1 VAIVRYLMKDA
12 NIPMTTKTDTTRL
25 SPKNRNDS
33 RTLDATAILV
43 LGMHRSGTSAL
54 TRVLNLLGVELG
66 GSLMRPAAGNETGFW
81 EHQDVVKIHATLLK
95 ALGMTW
101 DDPRRLPDGWLESD
115 AAHDA
120 VEALLAR
127 LSEDFTNVSL
137 WGVKDPRMC
146 RFLPLWQKIFA
157 TLGAK
162 PGYVILLRH
171 PLEIVRSLHQRNH
184 MTTSRGLLLWLRHTL
199 EAEAGTRES
208 ARVLVRYSDLMSDW
222 QPVATRISDALGI
235 SLDLKSPK
243 AAAAIKSFIRPSMRH
258 YSLDAGALAEDQ
270 RLMHWA
276 GEAHQAL
283 ETAADGDT
291 SGLADTLDQISRE
304 LDLAGYYFDETLAE
318 AAPREARLAEEIH
331 DLHTRL
337 HEREKWVAERDR
349 NLLDRENT
357 IHDLHTRT
365 IHDLHTRLHEREK
378 TIHDLHTRLHERE
391 KTIQG
396 LLAQSE
402 ALESQQHQIRNLHA
416 QLSDNDS
423 QIVESHAEITRL
435 LQNFHHMGSTW
446 SWRLT
451 RPFRGAA
458 RVWSGL
464 LGSLNMR
471 THTMQPV
478 SFHQM
483 RHTGLGRYQAE
494 TSTPHMVIASRRGRP
509 PRGWVRVD
517 YKISAKRLV
526 APFLFFD
533 DGEGFREATRL
544 RLPPIGAGA
553 GSAIVHLPDVVTGLR
568 LDPVNFIGE
577 FELGSIR
584 VTELNRLML
593 AAALVKTRVQAARLD
608 DRGLLGLLGTLR
620 SAFLRGGLAELKRG
634 LRHQATEPLSNYG
647 YWSETYTELSTDDFE
662 AIRRHI
668 KALKHIP
675 LLSVIIPTYNTPP
688 EILRIAIES
697 IREQIYER
705 WELCI
710 ADDASTSE
718 ETKALLREYEGT
730 DARIKIVFR
739 PNNGHIS
746 EASNSAIEMAHGE
759 FIVLV
764 DHDDELTPHALYML
778 AAELNRHPDAD
789 IIYSD
794 EDKIDQDG
802 QVYQPYFKP
811 DFSSDMF
818 LSQNYINHLGAYR
831 RSLVEEVGRFRKG
844 FEGSQDYDLA
854 LRVIEKSSPER
865 IRHIPF
871 VLYHWRSIEGSVASG
886 DQEKPYAL
894 DAARKAITEHLERQ
908 GRKATVVAG
917 RDEYSHRVLYA
928 LPQVPPKVSLIVPTR
943 DHVNLLKMVV
953 DGVRETN
960 DYPHWDMTIVDNGS
974 VEAATADYLSEI
986 TQDKRIKVLRDDG
999 PFNFSR
1005 LNNRAARATDGQII
1019 GLINNDIEPISKD
1032 WLSEMVRQVTQPGV
1046 GAVGAKLYYPNDTLQ
1061 HGGIIVGLG
1070 GVAGHFDKRLPR
1082 DQRGYFGRAMLVQN
1096 FSAVTAACMLVPRA
1110 VFEEVQGL
1118 DEINLAVAFND
1129 VDFCLKIRK
1138 AGYRLIWTPYAEL
1151 YHHESV
1157 SRGLDTDS
1165 EKIDRF
1171 AAEIR
1176 VMQDRWRTQFEAD
1189 PFYNPNLTLDRE
1201 RPIIADPP
1209 RVIRP
1214 WVDYY
1219 DA

>member
-1 VAIVRYLMKDA
+1 MKDA
-12 NIPMTTKTDTTRL
+12 YIPMATQTDTPRL
-25 SPKNRNDS
+25 SPENNSDS
-33 RTLDATAILV
+33 KAPDANAVLV

-66 GSLMRPAAGNETGFW
+66 GSLMRAAAGNETGFW
-81 EHQDVVKIHATLLK
+81 EHQDVVDIHAALLK

-101 DDPRRLPDGWLESD
+101 DDPRRLPDGWLASD
-115 AAHDA
+115 AGRDA
-120 VEALLAR
+120 ATALLAR
-127 LSEDFTNVSL
+127 LSEDFANASL

-146 RFLPLWQKIFA
+146 RFLPLWQEVL
-157 TLGAK
+157 TSLGAK

-171 PLEIVRSLHQRNH
+171 PLEIVRSLHQRDH

-208 ARVLVRYSDLMSDW
+208 TRVLVRYGDLMGDW
-222 QPVATRISDALGI
+222 KPVATRISDALGI
-235 SLDLKSPK
+235 SLDLKSRK

-258 YSLDAGALAEDQ
+258 YSLDDDALAEDQ
-270 RLMHWA
+270 RLMRWV

-283 ETAADGDT
+283 ETAADGDD
-291 SGLADTLDQISRE
+291 SGIADTLDRISSE

-349 NLLDRENT
+349 NLQDREN
-357 IHDLHTRT
+357 
-365 IHDLHTRLHEREK
+365 
-378 TIHDLHTRLHERE
+378 
-391 KTIQG
+391 TIQG

-402 ALESQQHQIRNLHA
+402 ALQSQQLQIRDLHA
-416 QLSDNDS
+416 RLSDNDT
-423 QIVESHAEITRL
+423 QVVELQGEIARL
-435 LQNFHHMGSTW
+435 HQNFHHIGTTW

-451 RPFRGAA
+451 RPFRGVA
-458 RVWSGL
+458 RVWSGI

-471 THTMQPV
+471 THEMLPM

-483 RHTGLGRYQAE
+483 RRAGPGRYRAE

-517 YKISAKRLV
+517 YKIGSKRVV

-533 DGEGFREATRL
+533 DGDGFREATRL
-544 RLPPIGAGA
+544 RLPPARAGA
-553 GSAIVHLPDVVTGLR
+553 GSVVVRLPDVVAGLR

-577 FELGSIR
+577 FELGDIR
-584 VTELNRLML
+584 MTELNGMML
-593 AAALVKTRVQAARLD
+593 AAALVKTRVQAARSD
-608 DRGLLGLLGTLR
+608 DRGLLGLLDTLR
-620 SAFLRGGLAELKRG
+620 SAFLRGGIAELKHG
-634 LRHQATEPLSNYG
+634 LRHQATEPLRSYDN
-647 YWSETYTELSTDDFE
+647 WSETYTELSPGDFE

-668 KALKHIP
+668 KALQHNP
-675 LLSVIIPTYNTPP
+675 LLSVIMPTYNTPP
-688 EILRIAIES
+688 ETLRSAIES
-697 IREQIYER
+697 IREQIYQR

-710 ADDASTSE
+710 ADDASTSQ
-718 ETKALLREYEGT
+718 ETLAVLREYEGT
-730 DARIKIVFR
+730 DERIKIVFR
-739 PNNGHIS
+739 RTNGHIS
-746 EASNSAIEMAHGE
+746 EASNSALEMAHGE

-794 EDKIDQDG
+794 EDKIDEDG
-802 QVYQPYFKP
+802 QANHPYFKP
-811 DFSSDMF
+811 DFSPDMF
-818 LSQNYINHLGAYR
+818 LAQNYINHLGAYR
-831 RSLVEEVGRFRKG
+831 RGLVEEVGRFRKG

-886 DQEKPYAL
+886 EEEKSYAL
-894 DAARKAITEHLERQ
+894 DAARKAISEHLQRR
-908 GRKATVVAG
+908 GIKATVTAG
-917 RDEYSHRVLYA
+917 MDEYSHRVLYA
-928 LPQVPPKVSLIVPTR
+928 LPKNPPKVSLIVPTR
-943 DHVNLLKMVV
+943 DHVNLLKLVV

-974 VEAATADYLSEI
+974 VEAETADYLAEI
-986 TQDKRIKVLRDDG
+986 TRDERIKVLRDDG

-1005 LNNRAARATDGQII
+1005 LNNRAVRATDGEIV

-1061 HGGIIVGLG
+1061 HGGVIVGLG

-1082 DQRGYFGRAMLVQN
+1082 EKRGYFGRAMLVQN

-1110 VFEEVQGL
+1110 VFEEVEGL
-1118 DEINLAVAFND
+1118 DEVNLAVAFND

-1138 AGYRLIWTPYAEL
+1138 AGHRLVWTPYAEL

-1157 SRGLDTDS
+1157 SRGLDSDP

-1176 VMQDRWRTQFEAD
+1176 VMQDRWRTKFEAD

-1214 WVDYY
+1214 WADYY

>member
-1 VAIVRYLMKDA
+1 MKDA
-12 NIPMTTKTDTTRL
+12 NIPMTTKTDAPRL
-25 SPKNRNDS
+25 SPKNRTEPHS
-33 RTLDATAILV
+33 IDAAAILV

-54 TRVLNLLGVELG
+54 TRVLNLLGVALG
-66 GSLMRPAAGNETGFW
+66 GSLMRAAAGNETGFW
-81 EHQDVVKIHATLLK
+81 EHQDVVEIHATLLK

-120 VEALLAR
+120 TAALLAH

-146 RFLPLWQKIFA
+146 RFLPLWQKILA

-171 PLEIVRSLHQRNH
+171 PLEIVRSLHQRDH

-208 ARVLVRYSDLMSDW
+208 ARVLVRYGDLMSDW
-222 QPVATRISDALGI
+222 QPVATRISDVLEI
-235 SLDLKSPK
+235 SLDLKNPK
-243 AAAAIKSFIRPSMRH
+243 AAAAIKNFIRPSMRH

-270 RLMHWA
+270 RLMRWA
-276 GEAHQAL
+276 GEVYQAL

-291 SGLADTLDQISRE
+291 SGLADTLDQISSE

-318 AAPREARLAEEIH
+318 TAPREARLAEEIHGLHTRLHERETLAAERETLAAEREVRVAEEIH

-337 HEREKWVAERDR
+337 HERETLAAERGR
-349 NLLDRENT
+349 KLLD
-357 IHDLHTRT
+357 
-365 IHDLHTRLHEREK
+365 
-378 TIHDLHTRLHERE
+378 
-391 KTIQG
+391 Q
-396 LLAQSE
+396 LAQSE
-402 ALESQQHQIRNLHA
+402 VLDTQVVELNSEIARLQQNLHH
-416 QLSDNDS
+416 
-423 QIVESHAEITRL
+423 IET
-435 LQNFHHMGSTW
+435 TW
-446 SWRLT
+446 WWRLT
-451 RPFRGAA
+451 RPFRAFP
-458 RVWSGL
+458 RVSNGI

-471 THTMQPV
+471 THEMQPV

-483 RHTGLGRYQAE
+483 RHVGPGRYQAE
-494 TSTPHMVIASRRGRP
+494 SSNPYMVIASHRGQP
-509 PRGWVRVD
+509 PRGWARVD
-517 YKISAKRLV
+517 YKIDAKRLV
-526 APFLFFD
+526 TPFLFFD
-533 DGEGFREATRL
+533 DGGGFREATRL
-544 RLPPIGAGA
+544 KLPPIGAGA
-553 GSAIVHLPDVVTGLR
+553 GSAIVRLPEVVTSLR
-568 LDPVNFIGE
+568 LDPVDFIGE
-577 FELGSIR
+577 FELGYIR

-593 AAALVKTRVQAARLD
+593 MVALVKIRVQAARSD
-608 DRGLLGLLGTLR
+608 GRGLLGLLGTLR
-620 SAFLRGGLAELKRG
+620 NAFLRGGMAELKRG
-634 LRHQATEPLSNYG
+634 LHHQATGPSFSSYG
-647 YWSETYTELSTDDFE
+647 YWSKTYTELSTDDFE

-668 KALKHIP
+668 GALKHIP

-688 EILRIAIES
+688 KILRIAIES

-730 DARIKIVFR
+730 DERIKIVFR
-739 PNNGHIS
+739 QNNGHIS

-811 DFSSDMF
+811 DFSPDMF

-854 LRVIEKSSPER
+854 LRVIQRSSPER

-908 GRKATVVAG
+908 GSKATVVAG
-917 RDEYSHRVLYA
+917 RDDYSHRVLYA

-974 VEAATADYLSEI
+974 VEAATTDYLGKI
-986 TQDKRIKVLRDDG
+986 TQDERIKVLRDDG
-999 PFNFSR
+999 SFNFSR
-1005 LNNRAARATDGQII
+1005 LNNRAVRATDGQII
-1019 GLINNDIEPISKD
+1019 GLINNDIEPISED

-1061 HGGIIVGLG
+1061 HGGVIVGLG

-1118 DEINLAVAFND
+1118 DEVNLAVAFND

-1138 AGYRLIWTPYAEL
+1138 AGYRLVWTPYAEL

-1171 AAEIR
+1171 AAEIS

-1189 PFYNPNLTLDRE
+1189 PFYNPNLTLDHE
-1201 RPIIADPP
+1201 RPMIATPP

-1214 WVDYY
+1214 WADYY